1 MIRSLSLAVCLTFV
15 PLLPANV
22 FAADPAKKLTGDAVW
37 KEWHPKQ
44 IKGVKDYHAT
54 GGSPKE
60 APDVAGLTFTLKG
73 TMTLEDVWNFYAEKC
88 GLEERYKEKHVWM
101 VTKTTPK
108 GECVLSVRLTS
119 LDETAKHRETM
130 FLLKT
135 DAYTVAVTL
144 HVDPDGKTIVGS
156 VAAVVK

>member
-1 MIRSLSLAVCLTFV
+1 MTRALLLAVV
-15 PLLPANV
+15 LL
-22 FAADPAKKLTGDAVW
+22 FSTTILAADPPKKLTGDAVW

-44 IKGVKDYHAT
+44 IKGVKDYNAT

-156 VAAVVK
+156 IAAVVK

>member
-1 MIRSLSLAVCLTFV
+1 MTRVLLLTVAALVSV
-15 PLLPANV
+15 PV
-22 FAADPAKKLTGDAVW
+22 IAADPAKKLTGDAVW

-88 GLEERYKEKHVWM
+88 GLEERYKEKHVWIM
-101 VTKTTPK
+101 TKTTPK

-119 LDETAKHRETM
+119 MDESAKHQETM

-156 VAAVVK
+156 VAAVVAK